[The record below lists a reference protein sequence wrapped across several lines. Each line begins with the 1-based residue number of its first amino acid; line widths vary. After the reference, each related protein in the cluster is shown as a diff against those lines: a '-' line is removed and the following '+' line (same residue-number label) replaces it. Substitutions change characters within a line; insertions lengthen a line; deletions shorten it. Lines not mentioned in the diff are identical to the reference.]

1 MPSGP
6 ISSPSVRLSG
16 STMATDPSA
25 IRTWANAVT
34 VSRLLVSP
42 LFFAIIPDGFGG
54 SWAATGLWFVLC
66 VSDVIDGQLARKHG
80 TTRSGAFLD
89 PLADKVAVLGSMFV
103 LVSRGVFSGLF
114 AWFVGIIAAREIA
127 ISLYRVF
134 AGAKGVSMPASR
146 TAKLKTLSQQV
157 AVGFAVLPWTASD
170 APITWKVSLWV
181 AVSLTILS
189 GAQYAMRAVT
199 NKGH

>member
-1 MPSGP
+1 MP
-6 ISSPSVRLSG
+6 V
-16 STMATDPSA
+16 DPNA
-25 IRTWANAVT
+25 IATWANAVT
-34 VSRLLVSP
+34 VGRILSAP
-42 LFFAIIPDGFGG
+42 LMFVVVPDGTSG
-54 SWAATGLWFVLC
+54 SWVALAVWFVLC
-66 VSDVIDGQLARKHG
+66 VSDGLDGQLARKHG

-114 AWFVGIIAAREIA
+114 AWFVAIIAAREIA

-170 APITWKVSLWV
+170 APITWKVSLWI

>member
-1 MPSGP
+1 
-6 ISSPSVRLSG
+6 
-16 STMATDPSA
+16 MATDSSA

-42 LFFAIIPDGFGG
+42 LFFAIIPDGKGG

-66 VSDVIDGQLARKHG
+66 VSDVVDGQLARKHG
-80 TTRSGAFLD
+80 TTKSGAFLD

-103 LVSRGVFSGLF
+103 LVERGMFSGLF
-114 AWFVGIIAAREIA
+114 AWFVAIIAAREIA

-146 TAKLKTLSQQV
+146 TAKIKTLSQQV
-157 AVGFAVLPWTASD
+157 AVGFAVLPWTATD

-181 AVSLTILS
+181 AVGLTILS
-189 GAQYAMRAVT
+189 GVQYGIRAVT
-199 NKGH
+199 NKVG